1 MTLQAAVAAAAA
13 SATGTSPAGYGAIVA
28 HLTAA
33 LPLAFVARPAKAAA
47 SNNKC
52 AASPSSSPISSISGI
67 CTRLLEAWYSSVP
80 QFMRFGT
87 AASLGNIFFFAADIL
102 IYKHV
107 VTRLLPLEGE
117 DSGSSAAPIEWLPD
131 LFHRNRESVSFFLA
145 YLVQI
150 SIQHLLNAWLVY
162 GLDTISTREK
172 YWSTLGG
179 SYAA

>member
-1 MTLQAAVAAAAA
+1 MTLHAVAAAAA
-13 SATGTSPAGYGAIVA
+13 SVASTAAGRRSAIVESVA
-28 HLTAA
+28 AAA
-33 LPLAFVARPAKAAA
+33 LPAIFTPRPALARAAA
-47 SNNKC
+47 ANTSC
-52 AASPSSSPISSISGI
+52 ASSTSTSTIS
-67 CTRLLEAWYSSVP
+67 TKLLDAWYSSVP

-87 AASLGNIFFFAADIL
+87 AASLGNIFFFAADVVM
-102 IYKHV
+102 YNHV
-107 VTRLLPLEGE
+107 VTKLLPIDGDENAGF
-117 DSGSSAAPIEWLPD
+117 SWLPD

-162 GLDTISTREK
+162 GLDTISTKEK

>member
-1 MTLQAAVAAAAA
+1 
-13 SATGTSPAGYGAIVA
+13 
-28 HLTAA
+28 
-33 LPLAFVARPAKAAA
+33 
-47 SNNKC
+47 
-52 AASPSSSPISSISGI
+52 
-67 CTRLLEAWYSSVP
+67 
-80 QFMRFGT
+80 MRFGT
-87 AASLGNIFFFAADIL
+87 AASLGNVFFFAADVL

-107 VTRLLPLEGE
+107 VTKLLPLEGE
-117 DSGSSAAPIEWLPD
+117 ENAASAPLEWLPD

>member
-13 SATGTSPAGYGAIVA
+13 SSAAGTSSAGYSAI
-28 HLTAA
+28 AA
-33 LPLAFVARPAKAAA
+33 PLAAAIIPATFAPRPAQAAA
-47 SNNKC
+47 AKTC
-52 AASPSSSPISSISGI
+52 ASSTSTASITSIS
-67 CTRLLEAWYSSVP
+67 TKLLEAWYSSVP

-87 AASLGNIFFFAADIL
+87 AASLGNIFFFAADVV

-107 VTRLLPLEGE
+107 VTKLLPLEGE
-117 DSGSSAAPIEWLPD
+117 DGAASPPMEWLPD

-162 GLDTISTREK
+162 GLDTISTKEK